1 MFFRRAI
8 IILQNTQCNAI
19 HNTICSHSC
28 TPSTLRAHPSTL
40 PAYLSLSLWL
50 YEWMRVKEFLLQTS
64 WNSRRIHF
72 PLAFHSLFMCFVLLW
87 HSWFVLLITSIPL
100 LVDIHDNPFFSP
112 FIRFALSLYAEALTV
127 CSYDV
132 CSVKILISIW
142 INISSLIMVCECI
155 NHTHSKPSEWYIN
168 EQYQK
173 WMKSTHNERSENRKK
188 EWQMQRYGGNEIER
202 EKRRKKGT
210 NETKN
215 SQWMHRAVQSI
226 AYGFS
231 AHECSCVAH

>member
-1 MFFRRAI
+1 M
-8 IILQNTQCNAI
+8 QCNSQHYLFALLYSI
-19 HNTICSHSC
+19 
-28 TPSTLRAHPSTL
+28 HPSCAPIHSPRPSFSL
-40 PAYLSLSLWL
+40 PLTV
-50 YEWMRVKEFLLQTS
+50 WMNESERVFTPNLLKFS
-64 WNSRRIHF
+64 PHSFSSCF
-72 PLAFHSLFMCFVLLW
+72 PFAFYVFCFVMAFVIRFTYHFHSAPCW
-87 HSWFVLLITSIPL
+87 HSWQSFFFTIHSLLS
-100 LVDIHDNPFFSP
+100 
-112 FIRFALSLYAEALTV
+112 LSLYAEALTV

-188 EWQMQRYGGNEIER
+188 EWQMQRYGANEIER